1 MDEEMRISKLAKKA
15 VRGNADAYGQLIT
28 KYQEYLYKMA
38 FLYMKNQQD
47 ALDVV
52 GTTILKGFQN
62 IKTLKNPEW
71 FKTWITRILINT
83 ANDELKKIVY
93 FSDIEEVRISKQNK
107 GVSLEE
113 KCDLENA
120 VNRLPEKYRVVII
133 LKYYSGF
140 SVNEIAYAI
149 EVPVGTVKA
158 YLSRGRDELKKY
170 LKEDYLYA
178 DHI

>member
-1 MDEEMRISKLAKKA
+1 MDEEMRNTKLAKKA

-83 ANDELKKIVY
+83 ANDSPI
-93 FSDIEEVRISKQNK
+93 
-107 GVSLEE
+107 
-113 KCDLENA
+113 
-120 VNRLPEKYRVVII
+120 
-133 LKYYSGF
+133 
-140 SVNEIAYAI
+140 
-149 EVPVGTVKA
+149 
-158 YLSRGRDELKKY
+158 
-170 LKEDYLYA
+170 
-178 DHI
+178 

>member
-1 MDEEMRISKLAKKA
+1 MDEEMRNIKLTKKA

-28 KYQEYLYKMA
+28 EYQEYLYKMA

-62 IKTLKNPEW
+62 IKTLKKPEW

-83 ANDELKKIVY
+83 ANDELRKVVY
-93 FSDIEEVRISKQNK
+93 YSDIEEMQITRKQK
-107 GVSLEE
+107 GVSPEE

-133 LKYYSGF
+133 LKYFSGF
-140 SVNEIAYAI
+140 SVNEIAYTI
-149 EVPVGTVKA
+149 EAPVGTVKA
-158 YLSRGRDELKKY
+158 YLSRARVELKKY
-170 LKEDYLYA
+170 LKEDYMYA

>member
-1 MDEEMRISKLAKKA
+1 MD
-15 VRGNADAYGQLIT
+15 
-28 KYQEYLYKMA
+28 
-38 FLYMKNQQD
+38 
-47 ALDVV
+47 
-52 GTTILKGFQN
+52 
-62 IKTLKNPEW
+62 
-71 FKTWITRILINT
+71 
-83 ANDELKKIVY
+83 
-93 FSDIEEVRISKQNK
+93 
-107 GVSLEE
+107 E

-149 EVPVGTVKA
+149 EAPVGTVKA

>member
-1 MDEEMRISKLAKKA
+1 MDEEMRNTKLAKKA

-28 KYQEYLYKMA
+28 EYQEYLYKMA

-71 FKTWITRILINT
+71 FKTWITRILMNT
-83 ANDELKKIVY
+83 ANDELKKVVY
-93 FSDIEEVRISKQNK
+93 YSDIEEIQVSKKHK
-107 GVSLEE
+107 GVSPEE

-120 VNRLPEKYRVVII
+120 VSRLPEKYRVVII
-133 LKYYSGF
+133 LKYFSGF

-149 EVPVGTVKA
+149 EAPVGTVKA
-158 YLSRGRDELKKY
+158 YLSRARVELKKY
-170 LKEDYLYA
+170 WKEDYLYA

>member
-1 MDEEMRISKLAKKA
+1 MDEEMRNTKLAKKA

-93 FSDIEEVRISKQNK
+93 FTDIEDVRILKQNK

-133 LKYYSGF
+133 LKYFSGL

-149 EVPVGTVKA
+149 EAPVGTVKA
-158 YLSRGRDELKKY
+158 YLSRGRDELKIY
-170 LKEDYLYA
+170 LKEDYLHA

>member
-1 MDEEMRISKLAKKA
+1 M
-15 VRGNADAYGQLIT
+15 
-28 KYQEYLYKMA
+28 
-38 FLYMKNQQD
+38 
-47 ALDVV
+47 
-52 GTTILKGFQN
+52 
-62 IKTLKNPEW
+62 
-71 FKTWITRILINT
+71 
-83 ANDELKKIVY
+83 
-93 FSDIEEVRISKQNK
+93 
-107 GVSLEE
+107 
-113 KCDLENA
+113 
-120 VNRLPEKYRVVII
+120 NRLPEKYRVVII